1 MEYLF
6 IVLCILIIGVSMFFI
21 IKTQKRNKKEGMLTS
36 YKVIYL
42 GGAPDYPKRIGGVD
56 LFVMPDCFIIS
67 KNGNSFSPIKINYTN
82 VSSFDL
88 VARGLTAG
96 EAIVVSPLTKNQVS
110 NIKNHMHINYINNS
124 IDLTLRLE
132 MFTGGQLS
140 RTAVQCDYLV
150 DFLKVNNIYQK
161 FQIRDRINSTK

>member
-6 IVLCILIIGVSMFFI
+6 ISLCLLAIGFSLFFI

-42 GGAPDYPKRIGGVD
+42 GGAPDHPRRIGGVD

-67 KNGNSFSPIKINYTN
+67 KNGNSFSPIRINYSDVT
-82 VSSFDL
+82 SFDL

-110 NIKNHMHINYINNS
+110 NIKNHIHINYINNNL
-124 IDLTLRLE
+124 DLTLRLE
-132 MFTGGQLS
+132 MFSGGQLS
-140 RTAVQCDYLV
+140 RTAVQCNYLI
-150 DFLKVNNIYQK
+150 DFLKVNGIYQK
-161 FQIRDRINSTK
+161 FQNKR